1 MPSSRAVLA
10 ALVALAACGGT
21 HVDPSPVVDS
31 GADVAFDADPGDATP
46 DAASDAPVDEGAPTH
61 LRVMA
66 ANTTSGSGQDYELP
80 GIRIFQGLLPDIVLI
95 QEFAYANGDLRSLV
109 DAAFGTDFAFFV
121 EPRVGGIPNGIVSR
135 YPILAS
141 GAWVD
146 ASVPDRAFAWARI
159 DVPGSIDLWA
169 VSLHL
174 LTTGGTARNTE
185 AAQLVAYLA
194 SNVPK
199 GDYLVVG
206 GDLNTE
212 TDVEPALSTL
222 AGAVVLAPPYPAD
235 ANGNRNTS
243 INRNKPHDWL
253 FARANLD
260 VLQTPVVIG
269 AASFAGGLVFDS
281 RVYTPLAD
289 VAPILLGDSAVSGM
303 QHMPVVRDFVVGGGK

>member
-1 MPSSRAVLA
+1 MPWKRARLVL
-10 ALVALAACGGT
+10 LLALAACGGT
-21 HVDPSPVVDS
+21 RVDPAPLVDA
-31 GADVAFDADPGDATP
+31 GTDVAFDAD
-46 DAASDAPVDEGAPTH
+46 DAAADAAVDEGAPTH
-61 LRVMA
+61 LRIMA

-95 QEFAYANGDLRSLV
+95 QEFAYANGDLRALV
-109 DAAFGTDFAFFV
+109 DTAFGKDFAFFV

-159 DVPGSIDLWA
+159 DIPGSIDLWA

-174 LTTGGTARNTE
+174 LTTGGTVRNTE
-185 AAQLVAYLA
+185 ATQLVAYLA

-206 GDLNTE
+206 GDLNTDSE
-212 TDVEPALSTL
+212 AEPALATL
-222 AGAVVLAPPYPAD
+222 AGTVVVAPPFPAD
-235 ANGNRNTS
+235 ANGNKNTS

-253 FARANLD
+253 FARAGLD
-260 VLQTPVVIG
+260 ALQTPVTVG
-269 AASFAGGLVFDS
+269 AASFAAGLVFDS

-289 VAPILLGDSAVSGM
+289 VSPVLLGDSAVSGM
-303 QHMPVVRDFVVGGGK
+303 QHMPVVRDFIVGGGK

>member
-1 MPSSRAVLA
+1 MPPSRAALA

-21 HVDPSPVVDS
+21 HVDPAPVADAGS
-31 GADVAFDADPGDATP
+31 DVAFDADPGDATP
-46 DAASDAPVDEGAPTH
+46 DVPVDEGAPTH
-61 LRVMA
+61 LRIMA
-66 ANTTSGSGQDYELP
+66 ANTTSGSGQAYELP
-80 GIRIFQGLLPDIVLI
+80 GIRIFRGLLPDIVLI
-95 QEFAYANGDLRSLV
+95 QEFAYANGDLRALV

-174 LTTGGTARNTE
+174 LTTGGTVRNSE

-212 TDVEPALSTL
+212 TDVEPALATL
-222 AGAVVLAPPYPAD
+222 AGAVVVAPPFPAD

-253 FARANLD
+253 FARAN
-260 VLQTPVVIG
+260 VRQTPVVLG

-289 VAPILLGDSAVSGM
+289 VVPILLGDSAVSGM

>member
-1 MPSSRAVLA
+1 MPSPRAVLA
-10 ALVALAACGGT
+10 CLVALVACGGAQA
-21 HVDPSPVVDS
+21 VPLPVLEA
-31 GADVAFDADPGDATP
+31 GPYP
-46 DAASDAPVDEGAPTH
+46 DAAVDDAASDGASDAPVDEGAPTH
-61 LRVMA
+61 LRIMA
-66 ANTTSGSGQDYELP
+66 ANTTSGNGQDYEAP

-95 QEFAYANGDLRSLV
+95 QEFAYANGDLRALV
-109 DAAFGTDFAFFV
+109 DTAFGTSFAFFV

-174 LTTGGTARNTE
+174 LTTGGTVRNTE

-194 SNVPK
+194 ANVPK

-212 TDVEPALSTL
+212 SDAEPALSTL
-222 AGAVVLAPPYPAD
+222 GGTVVVAPPFPAD
-235 ANGNRNTS
+235 ANGNKNTS

-253 FARANLD
+253 FARASLD
-260 VLQTPVVIG
+260 ARQVPVTLG
-269 AASFAGGLVFDS
+269 AASFTGGLVFDS
-281 RVYTPLAD
+281 RVYAPLSD
-289 VAPILLGDSAVSGM
+289 VAPILLGDSSVSGM